1 MKSNPVISVVF
12 PAHNA
17 DAYIDE
23 SLQSILNQSFS
34 NFEIIAIDDAST
46 DRTFEILN
54 KYRTSDDRIRIIQNK
69 KNLGLAASLNF
80 GIDLANAPFIARMD
94 ADDIAFPQRL
104 QKQVNFL
111 QKNPD
116 IAGCGTSI
124 EVFGASQG
132 LQKKPQSY
140 QAIQANLLWG
150 NPIAHP
156 TVMFRSSILK
166 NIRYDE
172 SFQRAQDYELWSR
185 MIFDHHLKLTN
196 LPEIL
201 LKYRSTHSSYFIPWH
216 IKVLNKNL
224 SRMGI
229 NFSSTELDIHT
240 LLSLSDFQK
249 LRTSYTDD
257 SIISWINK
265 FIHHS
270 SINLKGSNK
279 ETSNIIYGKL
289 NTYWGRKCFVK
300 KHKYINFPNR
310 NAFFYIKLLLN
321 KLRG

>member
-12 PAHNA
+12 SAHNA

-46 DRTFEILN
+46 GRNFEILN

-69 KNLGLAASLNF
+69 KNLGLAASLNL

-132 LQKKPQSY
+132 LQKK
-140 QAIQANLLWG
+140 A
-150 NPIAHP
+150 PIIPSH
-156 TVMFRSSILK
+156 SG
-166 NIRYDE
+166 
-172 SFQRAQDYELWSR
+172 
-185 MIFDHHLKLTN
+185 KLTVGESYCSSDSHVS
-196 LPEIL
+196 LLYPE
-201 LKYRSTHSSYFIPWH
+201 
-216 IKVLNKNL
+216 
-224 SRMGI
+224 
-229 NFSSTELDIHT
+229 
-240 LLSLSDFQK
+240 
-249 LRTSYTDD
+249 
-257 SIISWINK
+257 
-265 FIHHS
+265 
-270 SINLKGSNK
+270 
-279 ETSNIIYGKL
+279 
-289 NTYWGRKCFVK
+289 
-300 KHKYINFPNR
+300 KHKV
-310 NAFFYIKLLLN
+310 
-321 KLRG
+321 

>member
-1 MKSNPVISVVF
+1 MKNDQSISVIL
-12 PAHNA
+12 AAYNA
-17 DAYIDE
+17 DVHIDKAI
-23 SLQSILNQSFS
+23 QSILNQSFS

-54 KYRTSDDRIRIIQNK
+54 KYKSLDSRIKIIQNK
-69 KNLGLAASLNF
+69 KNLGLAASLNV
-80 GIDLANAPFIARMD
+80 GIDLASAPFIARMD

-104 QKQVNFL
+104 QKQINFL

-132 LQKKPQSY
+132 VQKKPKSCQD
-140 QAIQANLLWG
+140 IEANLLWG

-166 NIRYDE
+166 NIKYDE

-185 MIFDHHLKLTN
+185 MIFDYKLKLAN

-216 IKVLNKNL
+216 VKVLDNNL

-229 NFSSTELDIHT
+229 NFSPAELNIHT
-240 LLSLSDFQK
+240 LLSLSDFKK
-249 LRTSYTDD
+249 LRTQYSDNA
-257 SIISWINK
+257 IINWINK
-265 FIHHS
+265 FINYS
-270 SINLKGSNK
+270 SIKLKDSKK
-279 ETSNIIYGKL
+279 ETSNIIYEKL
-289 NTYWGRKCFVK
+289 SNYWDRKCFIENQ
-300 KHKYINFPNR
+300 KYIKFPNR
-310 NAFFYIKLLLN
+310 SIFFYIKLLRN